1 MEVDWAIFMFQHV
14 LICTDLTDGLQRLM
28 QFVPSLAAGGMKSIV
43 FLHVMPLPDE
53 AIPRQDDTRI
63 RALRDRLSAHLAPA
77 PQGVEVKLE
86 VLMGK
91 PADLILPAIKTHASE
106 LLIIGMPSRSLL
118 NEKLFGSTTMDICG
132 RVQIPVLTFRP
143 HLISSLTRE
152 ELDLRCKHL
161 FRHLLIPYDG
171 SKAGNY
177 LIGKIQELVRQ
188 HTPNSLEHCL
198 LSTVVDE
205 VNRDP
210 NLGNMELQQAQ
221 VQLAEAATRME
232 AAGLKTET
240 QVRSGNAVAEV
251 LESAQDW
258 GASAI
263 ATASDSLG
271 GLRELPAPS
280 FSGELLRKSWHPVL
294 YFPVPR

>member
-1 MEVDWAIFMFQHV
+1 MFQRV

-43 FLHVMPLPDE
+43 FLHVVPLPDD
-53 AIPRQDDTRI
+53 AVPRQDDTRI
-63 RALRDRLSAHLAPA
+63 QNLRDRLSAHLSPA
-77 PQGVEVKLE
+77 PEGVEVRLE

-91 PADLILPAIKTHASE
+91 PVELILSTIKTHGSE
-106 LLIIGMPSRSLL
+106 LLLIGMPSRSLL
-118 NEKLFGSTTMDICG
+118 NEKLFGSTTMGVCE
-132 RVQIPVLTFRP
+132 RVTIPVLTFRP
-143 HLISSLTRE
+143 QLISSLTHE
-152 ELDLRCKHL
+152 ELDLRCRHL

-188 HTPNSLEHCL
+188 QAPHSLEHCL

-205 VNRDP
+205 VSRNP

-221 VQLAEAATRME
+221 VRLAEASTRME
-232 AAGLKTET
+232 AAGIKAET
-240 QVRSGNAVAEV
+240 QVRSGNAIVEL

-294 YFPVPR
+294 YFPVPRSNP